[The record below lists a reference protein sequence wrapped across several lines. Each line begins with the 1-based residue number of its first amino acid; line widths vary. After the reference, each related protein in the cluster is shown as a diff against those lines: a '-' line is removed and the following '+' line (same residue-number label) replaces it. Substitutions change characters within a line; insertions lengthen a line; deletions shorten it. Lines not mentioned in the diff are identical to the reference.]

1 MSDFTNEEWRT
12 IPGTGHYSVSNIGR
26 LRSDPHEIFN
36 KGNCAMMKVK
46 GKILKLRK
54 DKKGY
59 LVTTGYINGKFKNI
73 FAHSAVLLAFVGPRP
88 KGMEVR
94 HLNSNPLD
102 NRLENLSYG
111 TKSENMRDA
120 VKLGTLV
127 FSRTKLTREEV
138 IAIGRDTRPITEI
151 SRAFGVCDATVINI
165 KKGKSF
171 KGFTD
176 GIYYKP
182 QKKREL
188 TKEEMDFV
196 LDRSNTREE
205 VMSKIG
211 ITFQQVKRIRRTKK
225 NVVLC

>member
-1 MSDFTNEEWRT
+1 MSDFMNEEWRT
-12 IPGTGHYSVSNIGR
+12 IPRTGHYSVSNFGR
-26 LRSDPHEIFN
+26 LRSEPHEIFN
-36 KGNCAMMKVK
+36 KGNGAMMKVK

-54 DKKGY
+54 DSKGY
-59 LVTTGYINGKFKNI
+59 LITTGYINRKFKNI
-73 FAHSAVLLAFVGPRP
+73 YAHQAVLLAFVGPRP

-102 NRLENLSYG
+102 NRLENLAYG

-120 VKLGTLV
+120 VKIGTLV
-127 FSRTKLTREEV
+127 FSRTRLTREDV
-138 IAIGRDTRPITEI
+138 ISIGRDTRPISQI
-151 SRAFGVCDATVINI
+151 SRDFGICDATVINI
-165 KKGKSF
+165 KKRKSF
-171 KGFTD
+171 KDFTD

-182 QKKREL
+182 QKRREL
-188 TKEEMDFV
+188 TKEEMEFV
-196 LDRSNTREE
+196 LDRKNTRAD

>member
-26 LRSDPHEIFN
+26 LRSEPHEIFN
-36 KGNCAMMKVK
+36 KGCNSMMKVK
-46 GKILKLRK
+46 GKILKLTK
-54 DKKGY
+54 SKKGY
-59 LVTTGYINGKFKNI
+59 LCTTAYINGKWKTI
-73 FAHSAVLLAFVGPRP
+73 YAHRAVLEAFVGPLP

-102 NRLENLSYG
+102 NRLENLKYG
-111 TKSENMRDA
+111 TKSENMQDA

-127 FSRTKLTREEV
+127 FSRSKLSKEDV
-138 IAIGRDTRPITEI
+138 ISIGRDKRTITEI
-151 SRAFGVCDATVINI
+151 SRAYGICDATVINI

-182 QKKREL
+182 QKRREL
-188 TKEEMDFV
+188 TKEEMEFV
-196 LDRSNTREE
+196 LDRNNTRKE

-211 ITFQQVKRIRRTKK
+211 LTFQQVKRIRRTKK
-225 NVVLC
+225 NVVFC

>member
-1 MSDFTNEEWRT
+1 MNEEWRT
-12 IPGTGHYSVSNIGR
+12 IPGTGHYSVSNFGR
-26 LRSDPHEIFN
+26 LRSEPHEIFN
-36 KGNCAMMKVK
+36 KGCNSMMKVK

-54 DKKGY
+54 DKNGY

-94 HLNSNPLD
+94 HLNSNPID
-102 NRLENLSYG
+102 NRLENLTYG
-111 TKSENMRDA
+111 TKSENMKDA

-127 FSRTKLTREEV
+127 FSRTKLTKEDI
-138 IAIGRDTRPITEI
+138 IAIGRDKRTITDI
-151 SRAFGVCDATVINI
+151 SRAYGICDATVINI

-182 QKKREL
+182 QKRRKL
-188 TKEEMDFV
+188 TKDEMNFI
-196 LDRSNTREE
+196 LDRKNTRKE
-205 VMSKIG
+205 VMEKIG
-211 ITFQQVKRIRRTKK
+211 LTFMQVKRIRHTKK
-225 NVVLC
+225 NIVLQ